1 MHKVVSWSCRQS
13 DKKFDRHINRYRLIG
28 KQAKRQ
34 TDNFMTKYK
43 ENLPDQTPKEWE
55 YLHLSSAQEVQTPD
69 S

>member
-13 DKKFDRHINRYRLIG
+13 DKKFDRHI
-28 KQAKRQ
+28 KRQ
-34 TDNFMTKYK
+34 PDNFMTKYK